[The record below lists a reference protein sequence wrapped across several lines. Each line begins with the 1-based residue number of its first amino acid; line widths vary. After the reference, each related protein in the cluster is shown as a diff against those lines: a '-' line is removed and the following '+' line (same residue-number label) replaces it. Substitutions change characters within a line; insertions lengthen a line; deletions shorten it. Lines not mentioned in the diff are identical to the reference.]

1 MSFRGALGER
11 PRSAVLLLL
20 LTSASGAPVSGS
32 DSAARQEAI
41 DSLVARSSLV
51 ELQISGSRTG
61 LVYRV
66 GVEGCLPLRQSGP
79 PRTLYLVAWSL
90 GHTILPSRIQLHPPI
105 GREQFT
111 GAAPLMRSMALAA
124 DAGAWRN
131 GISATQK
138 EGKVKARSDHLLD
151 EAAWRTFPHAAKL
164 LARWVDGALE
174 PLPAG
179 VQLLRAEGYPRGN
192 LIDGP
197 PVEYKDLVLLLD
209 DVGVYSLL
217 VGTVSRLLDRLTDR
231 RSAVGEQAVYAVSAE
246 LKVEV
251 LALFDP
257 ELELGRRARE
267 VYDAF
272 LRAPDD
278 IESSPESPLGSP
290 LTDGTRAAQDRTLL
304 RRLEQQTDDGMAAVD
319 ETEILSET
327 LDDGEEDGEDECDQS
342 AGEAAGL
349 LILGSGECE
358 DDQGSEP
365 PSGGDADV
373 EADAAFAHASEES
386 AEL

>member
-1 MSFRGALGER
+1 MAPSSPETTPYFSILSPPPDPLLMSIRSAPSSLATPSRTSRPRRARGCRGGLGGALGER

-124 DAGAWRN
+124 DAGAWRD

-138 EGKVKARSDHLLD
+138 TGKVFRYADHLLD

-164 LARWVDGALE
+164 LARWVDGAVE

-179 VQLLRAEGYPRGN
+179 ARQP
-192 LIDGP
+192 
-197 PVEYKDLVLLLD
+197 
-209 DVGVYSLL
+209 
-217 VGTVSRLLDRLTDR
+217 DR
-231 RSAVGEQAVYAVSAE
+231 RSPPGVQG
-246 LKVEV
+246 
-251 LALFDP
+251 P
-257 ELELGRRARE
+257 
-267 VYDAF
+267 
-272 LRAPDD
+272 
-278 IESSPESPLGSP
+278 
-290 LTDGTRAAQDRTLL
+290 RAAAQHGQDR
-304 RRLEQQTDDGMAAVD
+304 D
-319 ETEILSET
+319 
-327 LDDGEEDGEDECDQS
+327 
-342 AGEAAGL
+342 
-349 LILGSGECE
+349 
-358 DDQGSEP
+358 
-365 PSGGDADV
+365 
-373 EADAAFAHASEES
+373 
-386 AEL
+386 

>member
-1 MSFRGALGER
+1 MSIRSAPSSWATPSRTSRPRRARGCRGGLGGALGER

-179 VQLLRAEGYPRGN
+179 VQLLRAEGYPRGH

-272 LRAPDD
+272 LRAHDD
-278 IESSPESPLGSP
+278 IEASPESPLGSP
-290 LTDGTRAAQDRTLL
+290 LT
-304 RRLEQQTDDGMAAVD
+304 V
-319 ETEILSET
+319 
-327 LDDGEEDGEDECDQS
+327 
-342 AGEAAGL
+342 AAGL
-349 LILGSGECE
+349 DMDTLR
-358 DDQGSEP
+358 
-365 PSGGDADV
+365 V
-373 EADAAFAHASEES
+373 
-386 AEL
+386 

>member
-1 MSFRGALGER
+1 M
-11 PRSAVLLLL
+11 LLLL

-32 DSAARQEAI
+32 DSAARQESI

-90 GHTILPSRIQLHPPI
+90 GHTILPPRIQLHPPI

-124 DAGAWRN
+124 DAGAWRD

-151 EAAWRTFPHAAKL
+151 E
-164 LARWVDGALE
+164 
-174 PLPAG
+174 
-179 VQLLRAEGYPRGN
+179 
-192 LIDGP
+192 
-197 PVEYKDLVLLLD
+197 
-209 DVGVYSLL
+209 
-217 VGTVSRLLDRLTDR
+217 
-231 RSAVGEQAVYAVSAE
+231 
-246 LKVEV
+246 
-251 LALFDP
+251 
-257 ELELGRRARE
+257 
-267 VYDAF
+267 
-272 LRAPDD
+272 
-278 IESSPESPLGSP
+278 
-290 LTDGTRAAQDRTLL
+290 AAQDRTLL

-327 LDDGEEDGEDECDQS
+327 LDVGDGGEEEEEEEAAQEESPGRAARASGEEEGADRAASFEDGEEDGEDECDQS

>member
-1 MSFRGALGER
+1 M
-11 PRSAVLLLL
+11 LLLL
-20 LTSASGAPVSGS
+20 LSSVSGAPVSGS

-90 GHTILPSRIQLHPPI
+90 GHTILPPRIQLHPPI

-111 GAAPLMRSMALAA
+111 RAAPLMRSMALAA
-124 DAGAWRN
+124 DAGAWRD

-231 RSAVGEQAVYAVSAE
+231 RSAVGEQSVYAVSAE

-251 LALFDP
+251 LAALKAGVPLPSTDKIETNNNQRRQRVRAQSSAIAPATSLWTATTTLTSRCPAPRSSCATCKGRGF
-257 ELELGRRARE
+257 RRASTALSCASRTS
-267 VYDAF
+267 
-272 LRAPDD
+272 RA
-278 IESSPESPLGSP
+278 
-290 LTDGTRAAQDRTLL
+290 R
-304 RRLEQQTDDGMAAVD
+304 
-319 ETEILSET
+319 
-327 LDDGEEDGEDECDQS
+327 
-342 AGEAAGL
+342 
-349 LILGSGECE
+349 
-358 DDQGSEP
+358 
-365 PSGGDADV
+365 SGGAWHRRPCG
-373 EADAAFAHASEES
+373 APPP
-386 AEL
+386 

>member
-1 MSFRGALGER
+1 MSIRSAPSSWATPSRTSRPRRARGCRGGLGGALGER

-20 LTSASGAPVSGS
+20 LSSVSGAPVSGS

-90 GHTILPSRIQLHPPI
+90 GHTILPPRIQLHPPI

-111 GAAPLMRSMALAA
+111 RAAPLMRSMALAA

-151 EAAWRTFPHAAKL
+151 EAA
-164 LARWVDGALE
+164 
-174 PLPAG
+174 
-179 VQLLRAEGYPRGN
+179 
-192 LIDGP
+192 
-197 PVEYKDLVLLLD
+197 
-209 DVGVYSLL
+209 
-217 VGTVSRLLDRLTDR
+217 
-231 RSAVGEQAVYAVSAE
+231 
-246 LKVEV
+246 
-251 LALFDP
+251 
-257 ELELGRRARE
+257 
-267 VYDAF
+267 
-272 LRAPDD
+272 
-278 IESSPESPLGSP
+278 
-290 LTDGTRAAQDRTLL
+290 QDRTLL

-327 LDDGEEDGEDECDQS
+327 LDVGDGGEEEEEEEAAAQEESPGRAARASGEEEGADRAASFEDGEEDGEDECDQS